1 MDLSVRVR
9 GLRSNRKPLALA
21 RGSITEG
28 QQTTPGANVGDPAF
42 VLEVPAAQ
50 YRREYTFV
58 VPATYT
64 ASFLHVVTR
73 GRVGYRLDGQ
83 TRFATATEVTG
94 TPWVVYRQRIDPG
107 SHRVESLNG
116 EALGLKVIG
125 VAAYTSY
132 AYPGGLDLQSVR
144 P

>member
-1 MDLSVRVR
+1 M
-9 GLRSNRKPLALA
+9 
-21 RGSITEG
+21 
-28 QQTTPGANVGDPAF
+28 
-42 VLEVPAAQ
+42 LEVPAAQ